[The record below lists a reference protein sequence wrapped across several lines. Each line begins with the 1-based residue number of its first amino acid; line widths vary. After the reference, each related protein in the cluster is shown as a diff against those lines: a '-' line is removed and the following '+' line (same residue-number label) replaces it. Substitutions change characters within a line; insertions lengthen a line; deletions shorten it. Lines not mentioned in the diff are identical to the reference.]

1 MQPLPS
7 QIGPRDDAVE
17 LWSLREDTIVE
28 FDFARDRLTI
38 CGRWGD
44 VLVHRPA
51 EALAELLRRMQLG
64 PVSLANALERSH
76 GPDPDAVAQRA
87 AVWMLLNR
95 IQHLVVRSL
104 GAGSGGQ
111 ALAPLI
117 SLVPMSPGAEVCI
130 VPLKPDVPVR
140 LSAFALLK
148 TDGAMLAIE
157 SPLSLYRVLLH
168 RPEAGAI
175 AAALARPIT
184 PAQVAKQSTLS
195 PRLVADTL
203 AYLAA
208 AGAVVV
214 AETGEDGDHGEAP
227 RFAEDHDPAL
237 AGWSPTELAFHVHST
252 LGRHD
257 HDFGATYPFGAQ
269 PCPDPLVKQHPPGPR
284 ISLPRPDLARLAT
297 EDVPFTA
304 VLEGRSSIRSYSAE
318 PPSARQLGELLYR
331 SLRTRALVGP
341 PGAGVAE
348 STSADRPYP
357 AGGAIH
363 ELEFYIVVDSCTGIE
378 PGVYAYDTV
387 DHALV
392 AVEAKETIR
401 SSLLAHARIA
411 GNLDRPP
418 PVLIMITAR
427 FRRIQ
432 WKYTG
437 LGYALMLKHVG
448 VVQQTLYLVARAMG
462 LAACAI
468 SNSEIDQAARALDLD
483 WRTESP
489 LGSFAIGL
497 PRTGH
502 TATRQNAAR
511 HPVNDAQPRGAEPV
525 GCDCADG
532 DELGEDRCDGEP
544 EDHASSA
551 ETIGDHHM
559 AAERPPDDAPEFR
572 SRNTGV
578 CRRTPGRFI
587 HGVHGRRPADV
598 CRAAVKSSHWPRT
611 YHRSRYRADV

>member
-1 MQPLPS
+1 
-7 QIGPRDDAVE
+7 
-17 LWSLREDTIVE
+17 
-28 FDFARDRLTI
+28 
-38 CGRWGD
+38 
-44 VLVHRPA
+44 
-51 EALAELLRRMQLG
+51 
-64 PVSLANALERSH
+64 
-76 GPDPDAVAQRA
+76 
-87 AVWMLLNR
+87 MLLNR

-111 ALAPLI
+111 ALTPLI

-157 SPLSLYRVLLH
+157 SPLSLYRVALH

-184 PAQVAKQSTLS
+184 PAQLAKQSTLS
-195 PRLVADTL
+195 PRLVADML

-214 AETGEDGDHGEAP
+214 AEPDEDGGHGEVP

-237 AGWSPTELAFHVHST
+237 SGWSPTELAFHVHST

-257 HDFGATYPFGAQ
+257 HDFGATYPFGTQ

-284 ISLPRPDLARLAT
+284 ISLPRPDLAGLMAD
-297 EDVPFTA
+297 DVPFAA
-304 VLEGRSSIRSYSAE
+304 VLESRSSIRSYSAE
-318 PPSARQLGELLYR
+318 PPTARQLGELLYR

-341 PGAGVAE
+341 PGAGVEE

-363 ELEFYIVVDSCTGIE
+363 ELEFYIVVEACTGIE

-392 AVEAKETIR
+392 PVEAKETIR
-401 SSLLAHARIA
+401 SSLLAHARVA

-427 FRRIQ
+427 VRRIQ
-432 WKYTG
+432 WKYAG

-448 VVQQTLYLVARAMG
+448 VVQQTLYLVACAMG

-468 SNSEIDQAARALDLD
+468 SNSEIDQSARALDLD

-497 PRTGH
+497 PRAGH
-502 TATRQNAAR
+502 AAARQNAAR
-511 HPVNDAQPRGAEPV
+511 HPVNDAQPRGREPA
-525 GCDCADG
+525 GRDRADG
-532 DELGEDRCDGEP
+532 DELGEEHCSSGTDD
-544 EDHASSA
+544 DTSSA
-551 ETIGDHHM
+551 ETDVDHHM
-559 AAERPPDDAPEFR
+559 SAERPSDETSEFPLR
-572 SRNTGV
+572 HTGV

-611 YHRSRYRADV
+611 YHRTRYRAKV